1 MRQRSPV
8 WLLLVV
14 AVVLAGCGSGAAVQT
29 SETGTVGGEIFQ
41 VALPR
46 LVVDLD
52 AEGNPSLLGISPS
65 LLGMFGVDTAAM
77 KVPADTVKQMMDAG
91 IQHIEIAAVGDRI
104 MFFVNSQP
112 VPHLGWSATSLP
124 RALDVADV
132 FMSIQNAQM
141 IRQLLPLVT
150 RLGLDV
156 VLRFPHGDAAVIPMV
171 DVNQAKTFRATP
183 GTEPAGMIIKF
194 EVKFD
199 EQGRPGLLG
208 LSADDLAALGVSG
221 VAIAPDLLAR
231 IQKANIQHMEF
242 QTQPDGAFVYVNGE
256 PLPTVIW
263 DTQLL
268 QNLMDVVGK
277 LAADSELLP
286 LLEALV
292 PYVDR
297 ADIGILVHFPI
308 AAGQEPIPA
317 QMHD

>member
-14 AVVLAGCGSGAAVQT
+14 ALALAGCGSGAAVQS
-29 SETGTVGGEIFQ
+29 SETGTAGGEIFQ

-65 LLGMFGVDTAAM
+65 LLGMFGVDTSAM
-77 KVPADTVKQMMDAG
+77 KVPPATVQQMVDAG

-104 MFFVNSQP
+104 LFFVNSQP
-112 VPHLGWSATSLP
+112 MPHLGWSAESLP

-132 FMSIQNAQM
+132 FMNVQNAQM

-150 RLGLDV
+150 RLGLDI
-156 VLRFPHGDAAVIPMV
+156 VLRFPRGDAAEIPMV
-171 DVNQAKTFRATP
+171 DANEAKKFQPTP
-183 GTEPAGMIIKF
+183 STEPAGMIIKF

-208 LSADDLAALGVSG
+208 LSADDLATIGVNFALP
-221 VAIAPDLLAR
+221 ADTL
-231 IQKANIQHMEF
+231 ANIQAANLQTVEF
-242 QTQPDGAFVYVNGE
+242 QTDPVGAIIYTNGE
-256 PLPTVIW
+256 PLPTLNW

-268 QNLMDVVGK
+268 ANLMDVVRK
-277 LAADSELLP
+277 LAADNQLLP
-286 LLEALV
+286 LLEQVV
-292 PYVDR
+292 PYLDR
-297 ADIGILVHFPI
+297 ADVGIMIHFPI

-317 QMHD
+317 KMHE